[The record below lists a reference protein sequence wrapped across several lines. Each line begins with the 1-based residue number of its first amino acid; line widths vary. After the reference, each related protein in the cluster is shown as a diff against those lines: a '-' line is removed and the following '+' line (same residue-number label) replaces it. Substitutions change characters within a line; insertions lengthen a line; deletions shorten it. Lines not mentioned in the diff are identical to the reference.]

1 MIDFIRKDRYGF
13 EDLVEIVHLLRQ
25 PGGCPWDREQ
35 THQSIRRNF
44 LEETYEAL
52 EAIDE
57 DSPAHMCEELGDVML
72 QVVFHSEMEREAG
85 RFTAD
90 DVCDGVCK
98 KLILRH
104 PHVFGD
110 VEVSGPG
117 EALDSWDAVKRREKG
132 QERFT
137 DTLEAVART
146 LPANWRAEKLMK
158 KAGKAGF
165 RWESLDEALQKL
177 SEESAELREAVAS
190 GADPAEELGDLLFAA
205 VGVSSCLRADP
216 EEVLQAACDK
226 FIRRFSRMESLAEAK
241 GLALD
246 ELPRDQLLCLWAEAK
261 AAEQGA

>member
-1 MIDFIRKDRYGF
+1 MIDFIRKERYGF
-13 EDLVEIVHLLRQ
+13 EDLVSIIHLLRQ

-57 DSPAHMCEELGDVML
+57 DSPAHMCEELGDVMM

-85 RFTAD
+85 RFTVE
-90 DVCDGVCK
+90 DVCDGVCR

-110 VEVSGPG
+110 VQVAGSDEV
-117 EALDSWDAVKRREKG
+117 LDNWDAIKRCEKD
-132 QERFT
+132 QKRFT
-137 DTLEAVART
+137 DTLESVARN

-165 RWESLDEALQKL
+165 RWSSLDEALSKL
-177 SEESAELREAVAS
+177 SEEAAEVREAAAS
-190 GADPAEELGDLLFAA
+190 GADPREELGDLLLAA
-205 VGVSSCLRADP
+205 VGVSFCLQADP
-216 EEVLQAACDK
+216 EEVLQGACDK
-226 FIRRFSRMESLAEAK
+226 FIRRFSRMESLAEGEGQK
-241 GLALD
+241 LD
-246 ELPRDQLLCLWAEAK
+246 ELPRDQLLRLWAGAK
-261 AAEQGA
+261 AAEQDA